1 MGAGL
6 RALSPK
12 KLGGEEGGMRPEV
25 PAYWAGPLCPLGPQR
40 ELPTEGLS
48 TSPANPLSRHRA
60 RA

>member
-1 MGAGL
+1 
-6 RALSPK
+6 
-12 KLGGEEGGMRPEV
+12 MRPEV

-48 TSPANPLSRHRA
+48 TSPANPLSGHRA